1 MLRVLAVLVAF
12 LLTVSFG
19 LSGAIAQ
26 MQPKTDP
33 AQPKSMEKPDK
44 SMEQKS
50 YKMGQ
55 RVEGTIKNVRGNTV
69 TLEDGTQLT
78 IPSSVKVSKDQLK
91 PGAPISAEYE
101 EQGGQKVA
109 KSIQI
114 KG

>member
-1 MLRVLAVLVAF
+1 MLRVLAVLVAL

-19 LSGAIAQ
+19 LTGALAQ
-26 MQPKTDP
+26 TQPKTDP
-33 AQPKSMEKPDK
+33 AQPKSME
-44 SMEQKS
+44 QKS
-50 YKMGQ
+50 DKMGQ
-55 RVEGTIKNVRGNTV
+55 KVEGTIKNVRGNTV

-78 IPSSVKVSKDQLK
+78 IPSSVKVSKDQLQ

-101 EQGGQKVA
+101 ARGGQKVA